1 MITVIALATSES
13 IAEANVCFTNRAL
26 CISYYESIT
35 LHCSDGIFLLPQTRR
50 ITVQTVRVRLY
61 KH

>member
-13 IAEANVCFTNRAL
+13 IAEANVCLNNRAL

-35 LHCSDGIFLLPQTRR
+35 LDCSDGIFCWP
-50 ITVQTVRVRLY
+50 
-61 KH
+61 KHAG